1 MVHFTCPCIE
11 FDSNV
16 LKTNGSTSDFVSSSE
31 DLLNNTSN
39 FSNKY
44 TVAYKKKVVVNS
56 ISLQRSFTIASWIPK
71 GNILLHKNQNS
82 KSGPLSLTA
91 RLFFFW
97 DVCKLFDSCKEYI
110 LFPSTLN
117 KISSWVSRILF
128 VLPIKNC
135 TGFDGSST
143 HVSCRNYHPSPK

>member
-1 MVHFTCPCIE
+1 MSCLPSFPSTMVHFTCPCIE

-44 TVAYKKKVVVNS
+44 TVAYKRKVVVNLLKHLLLS
-56 ISLQRSFTIASWIPK
+56 ISLQRSFQFASWIPN

-91 RLFFFW
+91 RLVFLGGGCLQ
-97 DVCKLFDSCKEYI
+97 V
-110 LFPSTLN
+110 
-117 KISSWVSRILF
+117 V
-128 VLPIKNC
+128 
-135 TGFDGSST
+135 
-143 HVSCRNYHPSPK
+143 

>member
-1 MVHFTCPCIE
+1 MSCLPSLPSTMVHFTCPCIE

-44 TVAYKKKVVVNS
+44 TVAYKRKVVVNLLKHLLLS

-82 KSGPLSLTA
+82 KSGPLTLTA
-91 RLFFFW
+91 RLRIAHEFFGMFA
-97 DVCKLFDSCKEYI
+97 SCLI
-110 LFPSTLN
+110 G
-117 KISSWVSRILF
+117 V
-128 VLPIKNC
+128 KNALY
-135 TGFDGSST
+135 F
-143 HVSCRNYHPSPK
+143 HRH